1 MQNVDI
7 ITPIDIQTH
16 NMGIILTY
24 NNVAPCVMS
33 LYSILRKRYFGN
45 AILFEILK
53 ELLYSLAKAQF
64 QTDAARF
71 DIRHVRQAIVMR
83 DWSNVLSSEI
93 GFKM

>member
-16 NMGIILTY
+16 KMGIILTY

-45 AILFEILK
+45 AILFE
-53 ELLYSLAKAQF
+53 LYSLAKAQF